1 MYTVCT
7 ASNPS
12 NIKGFTTI
20 TPNAGS
26 TVYNS
31 DSTPYTGSFS
41 YIKIFNYDN
50 INGNDKVFIVTGG
63 TGVLGSE
70 YSCVFII
77 GGCFIF
83 PLVFILGVLYS
94 FFKHLFFKFDY
105 SIYKQLLPIIRSI
118 TLASDGLANAGGG
131 ELLNDV

>member
-70 YSCVFII
+70 YSCVF
-77 GGCFIF
+77 
-83 PLVFILGVLYS
+83 
-94 FFKHLFFKFDY
+94 
-105 SIYKQLLPIIRSI
+105 
-118 TLASDGLANAGGG
+118 
-131 ELLNDV
+131 

>member
-77 GGCFIF
+77 GGYDRTMCRC
-83 PLVFILGVLYS
+83 
-94 FFKHLFFKFDY
+94 
-105 SIYKQLLPIIRSI
+105 PISWF
-118 TLASDGLANAGGG
+118 LQ
-131 ELLNDV
+131 